1 MCQKCGC
8 NTCETDSTALM
19 LNESKAPR
27 TILSEGLK
35 HHIDNNKPLTD
46 NFYTAG
52 SRDYFDLIAEA
63 RSLYSRGILEFTNKR
78 DIELLTE
85 TDQGHFGI
93 YEGKKV
99 PLDFPIELNEQMD
112 IYDDVANMEFG
123 MDYDQL
129 GSNEKEWVRD
139 EIDNMEMRE
148 SLNENEYEKEK
159 IDILNQI
166 LATLNASEKDGED
179 REEDIENLD
188 VSIDQLTGALTGKN
202 PVAVQFDQGRFG
214 RFASLPD
221 SEKKKLKEVV
231 KSLLDE
237 AKFKGKTVQL
247 NKPTRGDSK
256 KFKVYVNSG
265 KKNADGSI
273 KVKKVNFGHGGT
285 SAKKAGQKT
294 MKIRKSNP
302 KARSAFRA
310 RHNCSNP
317 GPKTM
322 ARYWSC
328 KKW

>member
-1 MCQKCGC
+1 
-8 NTCETDSTALM
+8 M
-19 LNESKAPR
+19 LNESLAPR
-27 TILSEGLK
+27 AILSEGLK
-35 HHIDNNKPLTD
+35 HHMDANKPLTD

-52 SRDYFDLIAEA
+52 SRDYFNLIAEA

-85 TDQGHFGI
+85 TDQGHFGV

-99 PLDFPIELNEQMD
+99 PLDFPIELNEN
-112 IYDDVANMEFG
+112 DVDVVAQSEFG

-129 GSNEKEWVRD
+129 GPNEKEWVRD
-139 EIDNMEMRE
+139 EIDNMEM
-148 SLNENEYEKEK
+148 N
-159 IDILNQI
+159 
-166 LATLNASEKDGED
+166 
-179 REEDIENLD
+179 
-188 VSIDQLTGALTGKN
+188 
-202 PVAVQFDQGRFG
+202 
-214 RFASLPD
+214 
-221 SEKKKLKEVV
+221 
-231 KSLLDE
+231 E
-237 AKFKGKTVQL
+237 AKFKGKTVDL

-294 MKIRKSNP
+294 MSIRKSNP

-310 RHNCSNP
+310 RHNCSSP

>member
-1 MCQKCGC
+1 MCKKCGC
-8 NTCETDSTALM
+8 NTCETKSTALV
-19 LNESKAPR
+19 LNESKAPAS
-27 TILSEGLK
+27 ILSEGLK
-35 HHIDNNKPLTD
+35 HHMDTNKPLTN
-46 NFYTAG
+46 NFYSAG

-85 TDQGHFGI
+85 TDQGYFGM

-99 PLDFPIELNEQMD
+99 PLDFPIEIKEYSDEN
-112 IYDDVANMEFG
+112 YDSLEDSIAQSEFG

-129 GSNEKEWVRD
+129 GSGEKEWVRD
-139 EIDNMEMRE
+139 EIDNMSMAEG
-148 SLNENEYEKEK
+148 SYEEG
-159 IDILNQI
+159 
-166 LATLNASEKDGED
+166 GED
-179 REEDIENLD
+179 DRKYALLRVEPRNYEDMIDKLQDMNINHNRISDTVIKVYTDRITDKIVYNLTHD
-188 VSIDQLTGALTGKN
+188 VWVDKF
-202 PVAVQFDQGRFG
+202 V
-214 RFASLPD
+214 
-221 SEKKKLKEVV
+221 LKEA
-231 KSLLDE
+231 E
-237 AKFKGKTVQL
+237 YQGKTVDL

-285 SAKKAGQKT
+285 TAKKAGQKT
-294 MKIRKSNP
+294 MSIRKSNP

>member
-8 NTCETDSTALM
+8 NTCETDGTALM

-35 HHIDNNKPLTD
+35 HHIDANKPLTD
-46 NFYTAG
+46 NFYAAG

-99 PLDFPIELNEQMD
+99 PLDFPIQLNEID
-112 IYDDVANMEFG
+112 YDEVAQSEFG

-139 EIDNMEMRE
+139 EIDNMEMKE
-148 SLNENEYEKEK
+148 SLNERDIVDRKDDEK
-159 IDILNQI
+159 INILNKI
-166 LATLNASEKDGED
+166 LNSLSVQRQDGED

-188 VSIDQLTGALTGKN
+188 ISIDQLTGALTGKN

-214 RFASLPD
+214 RFASLGD
-221 SEKKKLKEVV
+221 KEKTKVKEVV
-231 KSLLDE
+231 ESLLDE

-273 KVKKVNFGHGGT
+273 KVKKVNFGHGGS

-310 RHNCSNP
+310 RHNCDNP

-322 ARYWSC
+322 ARYWS
-328 KKW
+328 